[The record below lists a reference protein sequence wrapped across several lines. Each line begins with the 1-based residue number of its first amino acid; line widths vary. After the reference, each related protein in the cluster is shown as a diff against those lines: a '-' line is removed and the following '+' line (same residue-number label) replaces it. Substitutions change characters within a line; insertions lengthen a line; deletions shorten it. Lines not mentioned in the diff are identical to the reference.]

1 MSNVY
6 IIGHRNPDTDSIC
19 SALAYASLR
28 NSLEHTDRYIPV
40 RIGEVGSETQFV
52 LDKFRIAAPIFM
64 ENVKAQVMDLSMK
77 MVPTVGPDLS
87 LKSTWNMMKKE
98 EITTLCVSK
107 EVGVIEGIITIG
119 DLARSYLEPID
130 NQDLAIAKTPITN
143 LLEVLEGTLL
153 SGDANRIFLN
163 GKILVG
169 AMDPDTMEDY
179 IHLGDAIILGN
190 RTENQCRAL
199 ESGASLL
206 ILTGGAIPHKRV
218 IEVANQKG
226 ATIILTPYDTFRA
239 ANLINQSFPVS
250 YFMKARDL
258 VTFEPEDYLEEIKDT
273 MTAKRYRNF
282 PVIDSEG
289 HYQGMI
295 SRALLLNLKR
305 KQVILVDH
313 NERAQAIDGLE
324 EADILEIIDHHRI
337 GDIQTSGPVVFRNQ
351 PVGCTATLIAQLYH
365 ENQMEI
371 PANIAGILCCA
382 ILSDTLMLKSPT
394 CTLQDTRTVEYLAGI
409 AKIEPMK
416 LALEMFRAGSNL
428 KNKTAEELFY
438 QDFKRIN
445 NGKVSIGIGQINSP
459 DVEELL
465 GIKSQLQRYMDVVL
479 NEGNFD
485 YLFFMLT
492 DISQEGTWLLFAGDC
507 VELIAN
513 TFQVR
518 PVDRAVYLPGILS
531 RKKQVVPPLLNTLKQ
546 RL

>member
-19 SALAYASLR
+19 SALAYAALR
-28 NSLEHTDRYIPV
+28 NSLEKQDRFIPV
-40 RIGEVGSETQFV
+40 RIGDIAAETKFV
-52 LDKFRIAAPIFM
+52 LDYFGIETPIFM
-64 ENVKAQVMDLSMK
+64 ENVKAQVLDLNIK
-77 MVPTVGPDLS
+77 TVPTVTPEFS
-87 LKSTWNMMKKE
+87 LKSTWKIMKE
-98 EITTLCVSK
+98 QGITTLCVSK
-107 EVGVIEGIITIG
+107 EVDVIEGIITIG

-130 NQDLAIAKTPITN
+130 NQDLAIAKTPIAN
-143 LLEVLEGTLL
+143 LLEVLEGSLL
-153 SGDANRIFLN
+153 SGDEKRIILN

-169 AMDPDTMEDY
+169 AMDPETMKDY
-179 IHLGDAIILGN
+179 IHHGDAIILGN
-190 RTENQCRAL
+190 RVDNQIEAL

-206 ILTGGAIPHKRV
+206 ILTGNYIPKTHV
-218 IEVANQKG
+218 IELAKSKG
-226 ATIILTPYDTFRA
+226 ATLILTGFDTFHA

-282 PVIDSEG
+282 PVIDNDG

-295 SRALLLNLKR
+295 SRALLLNFKR

-365 ENQMEI
+365 ENQKTI
-371 PANIAGILCCA
+371 PPKIAGILCCA
-382 ILSDTLMLKSPT
+382 IMSDTLMLKSPT
-394 CTLQDTRTVEYLAGI
+394 CTEQDRQTVAALASI
-409 AKIEPMK
+409 ANIDSMK

-428 KNKTAEELFY
+428 KNKTTEELFY

-445 NGKVSIGIGQINSP
+445 NGKVTIGIGQINSP
-459 DVEELL
+459 DAEELQS
-465 GIKSQLQRYMDVVL
+465 IQNNIQRYMDTVL
-479 NEGNFD
+479 VEGNFD

-492 DISQEGTWLLFAGDC
+492 DISKEGTWLLYAGDC
-507 VELIAN
+507 NELIAS
-513 TFQVR
+513 TFQVT
-518 PVDRAVYLPGILS
+518 PKNGFIYLPGILS

>member
-1 MSNVY
+1 MSNIY

-19 SALAYASLR
+19 SALSYAALR
-28 NSLEHTDRYIPV
+28 NSLEKQDRFVPV
-40 RIGEVGSETQFV
+40 RIGDVAAETKFV
-52 LDKFRIAAPIFM
+52 LDYFGIEPPVFM
-64 ENVKAQVMDLSMK
+64 ENVKAQVKDLNINK
-77 MVPTVGPDLS
+77 APTVGPEYS
-87 LKSTWNMMKKE
+87 LKSTWNIMKE
-98 EITTLCVSK
+98 HGITTLCVSK

-119 DLARSYLEPID
+119 DLAKSYLEPID
-130 NQDLAIAKTPITN
+130 NQDLAIAKTPLIN
-143 LLEVLEGTLL
+143 LLEVLEGKLL
-153 SGDANRIFLN
+153 SGDEGHIILN

-169 AMDPDTMEDY
+169 AMDPDTMKDY
-179 IHLGDAIILGN
+179 IHYGDAIILGN
-190 RTENQCRAL
+190 RVDNQIEAL

-206 ILTGGAIPHKRV
+206 ILTGDFTPDEQV
-218 IEVANQKG
+218 IELAKSKG
-226 ATIILTPYDTFRA
+226 ASIILTGFDTFHA

-258 VTFEPEDYLEEIKDT
+258 ITFEPEDYLEEIKDT

-282 PVIDSEG
+282 PVIDNDG

-365 ENQMEI
+365 ENHEEI
-371 PANIAGILCCA
+371 PPGIAGILCCA
-382 ILSDTLMLKSPT
+382 IMSDTLMLKSPT
-394 CTLQDTRTVEYLAGI
+394 CTDQDRTTVSYLATMANI
-409 AKIEPMK
+409 NPMK
-416 LALEMFRAGSNL
+416 LAIEMFRAGSNI
-428 KNKTAEELFY
+428 KSKTTEELFY

-445 NGKVSIGIGQINSP
+445 NGKVTIGIGQINSP
-459 DVEELL
+459 DAEELL
-465 GIKSQLQRYMDVVL
+465 SIKDTIQRYMDKVL
-479 NEGNFD
+479 VEDDFD

-492 DISQEGTWLLFAGDC
+492 DITQEGTWLLYAGEC
-507 VELIAN
+507 NELIAN
-513 TFQVR
+513 TFQV
-518 PVDRAVYLPGILS
+518 VAKEGFAYLPGILS

-546 RL
+546 GL

>member
-1 MSNVY
+1 MSKVF

-19 SALAYASLR
+19 SALSYAALR
-28 NSLEHTDRYIPV
+28 NSLENTDRYIPV
-40 RIGEVGSETQFV
+40 RIGDVGAETEFV
-52 LDKFRIAAPIFM
+52 LETFGIAPPAFM
-64 ENVKAQVMDLSMK
+64 DNVKAQVMDLNIK
-77 MVPTVGPDLS
+77 KVPTVAPELS
-87 LKSTWNMMKKE
+87 LKNTWNIMKEK

-130 NQDLAIAKTPITN
+130 NQDLAIAKTPINN
-143 LLEVLEGTLL
+143 LLEVLEGALL
-153 SGDANRIFLN
+153 SGDADRIFLT

-169 AMDPDTMEDY
+169 AMEPDTMKDY
-179 IHLGDAIILGN
+179 IHQGDAIILGN

-206 ILTGGAIPHKRV
+206 ILTGGAMPNKHV
-218 IEVANQKG
+218 IEVSRQMG
-226 ATIILTPYDTFRA
+226 ATIILTPYDTFRT

-282 PVIDSEG
+282 PVIDNDG

-351 PVGCTATLIAQLYH
+351 PVGCTATLIAQLFH
-365 ENQMEI
+365 ENQQEI
-371 PANIAGILCCA
+371 PPSIAGILCCA
-382 ILSDTLMLKSPT
+382 IMSDTLMLKSPT
-394 CTLQDTRTVEYLAGI
+394 CTEQDRRTVTSLAATANI
-409 AKIEPMK
+409 DSMK
-416 LALEMFRAGSNL
+416 VALEMFRAGSNL

-459 DVEELL
+459 DAEELL
-465 GIKSQLQRYMDVVL
+465 SIKDELQRYMGIVL
-479 NEGNFD
+479 SEGNLD

-507 VELIAN
+507 DELIAN
-513 TFQVR
+513 TFHVR
-518 PVDRAVYLPGILS
+518 PHEGAVYLPGILS

>member
-1 MSNVY
+1 MSKVY

-19 SALAYASLR
+19 SALSYAALR
-28 NSLEHTDRYIPV
+28 NSLEQSDRFVPV
-40 RIGEVGSETQFV
+40 RIGEVGAETKFV
-52 LDKFRIAAPIFM
+52 LDTFGIDPPKFM
-64 ENVKAQVMDLSMK
+64 ENVKAQVMDLNMK
-77 MVPTVGPDLS
+77 MVPTVAPDLS
-87 LKSTWNMMKKE
+87 LKSTWKIMKEK

-107 EVGVIEGIITIG
+107 EVGVVDGIITIG

-130 NQDLAIAKTPITN
+130 NQDLAIARTPITN
-143 LLEVLEGTLL
+143 LLEVLDGTLL

-169 AMDPDTMEDY
+169 AMDPDTMKDF
-179 IHLGDAIILGN
+179 IHHGDAIILGN
-190 RTENQCRAL
+190 RTENQCSAL

-206 ILTGGAIPHKRV
+206 ILTGGAKPHNKV
-218 IEVANQKG
+218 IEVAHQKG
-226 ATIILTPYDTFRA
+226 ATVILTPFDTFRA

-365 ENQMEI
+365 ENSQQI
-371 PANIAGILCCA
+371 PKDIAGILCCA
-382 ILSDTLMLKSPT
+382 IMSDTLMLKSPT
-394 CTLQDTRTVEYLAGI
+394 CTEQDRRTVAALGTIAGI
-409 AKIEPMK
+409 DPMHV
-416 LALEMFRAGSNL
+416 ALEMFRAGSNL
-428 KNKTAEELFY
+428 KNKTVEELFFR
-438 QDFKRIN
+438 DFKRIN
-445 NGKVSIGIGQINSP
+445 TGKVAIGIGQINSP
-459 DVEELL
+459 DAEELL
-465 GIKSQLQRYMDVVL
+465 SIKDELQRFMYNIL
-479 NEGNFD
+479 SEGNFD

-492 DISQEGTWLLFAGDC
+492 DITQEGTWLLYAGDSS
-507 VELIAN
+507 ELIAN
-513 TFQVR
+513 TFQVS
-518 PVDRAVYLPGILS
+518 PKSGFVYLPGILS

>member
-1 MSNVY
+1 MSKVY

-19 SALAYASLR
+19 SAMSYAALR
-28 NSLEHTDRYIPV
+28 NSLEEPERYIPV
-40 RIGEVGSETQFV
+40 RIGDVGAETMFV
-52 LDKFRIAAPIFM
+52 LDHFGLEPPIFM
-64 ENVKAQVMDLSMK
+64 ENVKAQVLDLNIK
-77 MVPTVGPDLS
+77 KVPTVGPEFS
-87 LKSTWNMMKKE
+87 LKSTWRIMKE
-98 EITTLCVSK
+98 QGITTLCVSK

-130 NQDLAIAKTPITN
+130 NQDLAISKTPIAN
-143 LLEVLEGTLL
+143 LLEVLDGQLL
-153 SGDANRIFLN
+153 SGDERESILN

-169 AMDPDTMEDY
+169 AMDPDSMKDY
-179 IHLGDAIILGN
+179 IHHGDAIILGN
-190 RTENQCRAL
+190 RVDNQIEAL

-206 ILTGGAIPHKRV
+206 ILTGNYAPKEHV
-218 IEVANQKG
+218 IALAKGKG
-226 ATIILTPYDTFRA
+226 ATVLLTGFDTFHA

-258 VTFEPEDYLEEIKDT
+258 ITFEPEDYLEEIKDT

-282 PVIDSEG
+282 PVIDNEG

-295 SRALLLNLKR
+295 SRALLLNFKR

-365 ENQMEI
+365 ENHQEV
-371 PANIAGILCCA
+371 PPVIAGILCCA
-382 ILSDTLMLKSPT
+382 IMSDTLMLKSPT
-394 CTLQDTRTVEYLAGI
+394 CTEQDRQTVATLASVANI
-409 AKIEPMK
+409 DPMK
-416 LALEMFRAGSNL
+416 LALEMFRAGSDL
-428 KNKTAEELFY
+428 KSKTTEDLFY

-445 NGKVSIGIGQINSP
+445 NGKITIGIGQINSP
-459 DVEELL
+459 DAEELL
-465 GIKSQLQRYMDVVL
+465 SIKDEIQRYLDTVL
-479 NEGNFD
+479 SEGNYD

-492 DISQEGTWLLFAGDC
+492 DISKEGTWLLYAGDC
-507 VELIAN
+507 IELISN
-513 TFQVR
+513 TFQIR
-518 PVDRAVYLPGILS
+518 PKAGEVYLPGILS

>member
-1 MSNVY
+1 MSKVY

-19 SALAYASLR
+19 SALAYAALR
-28 NSLEHTDRYIPV
+28 NSLEQFETFIPV
-40 RIGEVGSETQFV
+40 RIGDVGAETKFV
-52 LDKFRIAAPIFM
+52 LDYFGIEPPIFM
-64 ENVKAQVMDLSMK
+64 ENVKAQVMDLK
-77 MVPTVGPDLS
+77 IKKAPTVGPELS
-87 LKSTWNMMKKE
+87 LKSTWKIMKE
-98 EITTLCVSK
+98 QGITTLCVSK

-143 LLEVLEGTLL
+143 LLEVLEGRLL
-153 SGDANRIFLN
+153 AGDERRIILN

-169 AMDPDTMEDY
+169 AMDPDTMKDY
-179 IHLGDAIILGN
+179 IHHGDAIILGN
-190 RTENQCRAL
+190 RVDNQIEAL

-206 ILTGGAIPHKRV
+206 ILTGNANPKDHV
-218 IEVANQKG
+218 LHMANQNG
-226 ATIILTPYDTFRA
+226 ATVILTGFDTFHA

-282 PVIDSEG
+282 PVIDNEG

-365 ENQMEI
+365 ENQQEI
-371 PANIAGILCCA
+371 NPSIAGILCCA
-382 ILSDTLMLKSPT
+382 IMSDTLMLKSPT
-394 CTLQDTRTVEYLAGI
+394 CTGQDRKTVVSLAAI
-409 AKIEPMK
+409 AKIDPMK
-416 LALEMFRAGSNL
+416 LALEMFRAGSDL
-428 KNKTAEELFY
+428 KNKTTEELFY

-445 NGKVSIGIGQINSP
+445 NGKVAIGIGQINSP
-459 DVEELL
+459 DAEELL
-465 GIKSQLQRYMDVVL
+465 SIKGEVQKYMDTVL

-492 DISQEGTWLLFAGDC
+492 DISQEATWLLYAGDC

-518 PVDRAVYLPGILS
+518 PKDGAAYLPGILS

>member
-1 MSNVY
+1 MSKVY

-19 SALAYASLR
+19 SAMAYAVLR
-28 NSLEHTDRYIPV
+28 NLMEKADRFIPV
-40 RIGEVGSETQFV
+40 RIGDIGAETKFV
-52 LDKFRIAAPIFM
+52 LDHFGLEPPIYM
-64 ENVKAQVMDLSMK
+64 ENVKAQVLDLTIK
-77 MVPTVGPDLS
+77 KVPTVGPEFS
-87 LKSTWNMMKKE
+87 LKSTWKIMKDQG
-98 EITTLCVSK
+98 ITTLCVSK
-107 EVGVIEGIITIG
+107 QAGVIEGIITIG

-130 NQDLAIAKTPITN
+130 NQDLAISKTPIAN
-143 LLEVLEGTLL
+143 LLEVLDATLL
-153 SGDANRIFLN
+153 SGDERKSVLN

-169 AMDPDTMEDY
+169 AMDPDTMKDY
-179 IHLGDAIILGN
+179 IHHGDAIILGN
-190 RTENQCRAL
+190 RVDNQVEAL

-206 ILTGGAIPHKRV
+206 ILTGNYAPKNHV
-218 IEVANQKG
+218 IELAKSKG
-226 ATIILTPYDTFRA
+226 ATLLLTGFDTFHA

-258 VTFEPEDYLEEIKDT
+258 ITFEPEDYLEEIKDT

-282 PVIDSEG
+282 PVIDNEG

-295 SRALLLNLKR
+295 SRALLLNFKR

-351 PVGCTATLIAQLYH
+351 PVGCTATLIAQLYN
-365 ENQMEI
+365 ENHIEV
-371 PANIAGILCCA
+371 PSVIAGILCCA
-382 ILSDTLMLKSPT
+382 IMSDTLMLKSPT
-394 CTLQDTRTVEYLAGI
+394 CTQQDRDTVAMLASI
-409 AKIEPMK
+409 ANIDPMK
-416 LALEMFRAGSNL
+416 LALEMFRAGSDL
-428 KNKTAEELFY
+428 KNKTTEDLFY

-445 NGKVSIGIGQINSP
+445 NGKVTIGIGQINSP
-459 DVEELL
+459 DAVELL
-465 GIKSQLQRYMDVVL
+465 SIKDEIQSYMDVVL
-479 NEGNFD
+479 SEGNYD

-492 DISQEGTWLLFAGDC
+492 DISKEGTWLLYAGDC
-507 VELIAN
+507 IELISN

-518 PVDRAVYLPGILS
+518 PKAGEAYLPGILS

>member
-1 MSNVY
+1 MSKVY

-19 SALAYASLR
+19 SALAYAALR
-28 NSLEHTDRYIPV
+28 NSLEQLETFIPV
-40 RIGEVGSETQFV
+40 RIGDVGAETKFV
-52 LDKFRIAAPIFM
+52 LDYFGIEPPIFM
-64 ENVKAQVMDLSMK
+64 ENVKAQVMDLK
-77 MVPTVGPDLS
+77 IKKAPTVGPELS
-87 LKSTWNMMKKE
+87 LKSTWKIMKE
-98 EITTLCVSK
+98 QGITTLCVSK

-143 LLEVLEGTLL
+143 LLEVLEGRLL
-153 SGDANRIFLN
+153 AGDERRIILN

-169 AMDPDTMEDY
+169 AMDPDTMKDY
-179 IHLGDAIILGN
+179 IHHGDAIILGN
-190 RTENQCRAL
+190 RVDNQIEAL

-206 ILTGGAIPHKRV
+206 ILTGNANPKDHV
-218 IEVANQKG
+218 LHMANQNG
-226 ATIILTPYDTFRA
+226 ATVILTGFDTFHA

-282 PVIDSEG
+282 PVIDNEG

-351 PVGCTATLIAQLYH
+351 PVGCTATLIVQLYH
-365 ENQMEI
+365 ENHQEI
-371 PANIAGILCCA
+371 PPGIAGILCCA
-382 ILSDTLMLKSPT
+382 IMSDTLMLKSPT
-394 CTLQDTRTVEYLAGI
+394 CTGQDRKTVASLAAI
-409 AKIEPMK
+409 AKIDPMK
-416 LALEMFRAGSNL
+416 LALEMFRAGSDL
-428 KNKTAEELFY
+428 KNKTTEELFY

-445 NGKVSIGIGQINSP
+445 NGKIAIGIGQINSP
-459 DVEELL
+459 DAEELL
-465 GIKSQLQRYMDVVL
+465 SIKGEVQKYMDTVL

-492 DISQEGTWLLFAGDC
+492 DISQEATWLLYAGDC

-518 PVDRAVYLPGILS
+518 PKDGAAYLPGILS

>member
-1 MSNVY
+1 MSKVY

-19 SALAYASLR
+19 SALSYAALR
-28 NSLEHTDRYIPV
+28 NSLEKPERFIPV
-40 RIGEVGSETQFV
+40 RIGDVGAETKFV
-52 LDKFRIAAPIFM
+52 LDYFGIEPPVFM
-64 ENVKAQVMDLSMK
+64 ENVKAQVMDLNIK
-77 MVPTVGPDLS
+77 KVPTVEPDFS
-87 LKSTWNMMKKE
+87 LKSTWKIMKE
-98 EITTLCVSK
+98 QGITTLCVSR
-107 EVGVIEGIITIG
+107 EVGVIDGIITIG

-130 NQDLAIAKTPITN
+130 NQDLAIAKTPISN
-143 LLEVLEGTLL
+143 LLEVLEGHLL
-153 SGDANRIFLN
+153 SGDERRIFLN

-169 AMDPDTMEDY
+169 AMDPDTMKDY
-179 IHLGDAIILGN
+179 IHDGDAIILGN
-190 RTENQCRAL
+190 RVDSQVEAL

-206 ILTGGAIPHKRV
+206 ILTGNAAPKDHVIDLAKR
-218 IEVANQKG
+218 KG
-226 ATIILTPYDTFRA
+226 ATLILTGFDTFHA

-258 VTFEPEDYLEEIKDT
+258 ITFEPEDYLEEIKDT

-282 PVIDSEG
+282 PVIDNDG

-351 PVGCTATLIAQLYH
+351 PVGCTATLIAQLFH
-365 ENQMEI
+365 ENHCEI
-371 PANIAGILCCA
+371 PAGIAGILCCA
-382 ILSDTLMLKSPT
+382 IMSDTLMLKSPT
-394 CTLQDTRTVEYLAGI
+394 CTEQDRHTVASLASVANI
-409 AKIEPMK
+409 NPMK
-416 LALEMFRAGSNL
+416 LALEMFRAGSDL
-428 KNKTAEELFY
+428 KNKTTEELFY

-445 NGKVSIGIGQINSP
+445 NGKVTIGIGQINSP
-459 DVEELL
+459 DAEELL
-465 GIKSQLQRYMDVVL
+465 SIKGSLQKYMDTVL
-479 NEGNFD
+479 SEGNFD

-492 DISQEGTWLLFAGDC
+492 DISQEGTWLLYAGDC
-507 VELIAN
+507 LELIAN
-513 TFQVR
+513 TFQSS
-518 PVDRAVYLPGILS
+518 PKAGEVYLPGILS

>member
-1 MSNVY
+1 MSNIY

-19 SALAYASLR
+19 SALAYADLR
-28 NSLEHTDRYIPV
+28 NSLERTDRYIPV

-52 LDKFRIAAPIFM
+52 LDKFRVAAPVFM

-87 LKSTWNMMKKE
+87 LKSIWNMMKKE

-107 EVGVIEGIITIG
+107 EIGVIEGIITIG

-143 LLEVLEGTLL
+143 LLEVLEGSLL
-153 SGDANRIFLN
+153 SGDASRIFLN

-206 ILTGGAIPHKRV
+206 ILTGGAVPHKRV

-226 ATIILTPYDTFRA
+226 ATIILTPYDTFRT

-282 PVIDSEG
+282 PVINSEG

-394 CTLQDTRTVEYLAGI
+394 CTGQDTRTVEYLAGI
-409 AKIEPMK
+409 AKIAPMK

-459 DVEELL
+459 DAEELL
-465 GIKSQLQRYMDVVL
+465 GIKDQLQRYMDMVL

-518 PVDRAVYLPGILS
+518 PTDRAVYLPGILS

>member
-1 MSNVY
+1 MSKVF

-19 SALAYASLR
+19 SALAYAALR
-28 NSLEHTDRYIPV
+28 NSLEKVESYIPV
-40 RIGEVGSETQFV
+40 RIGEVGAETKFV
-52 LDKFRIAAPIFM
+52 LDRFGIKPPIFM
-64 ENVKAQVMDLSMK
+64 ENVKAQVMDLNMK
-77 MVPTVGPDLS
+77 KVPTVGPEYS
-87 LKSTWNMMKKE
+87 LKSTWKIMKE
-98 EITTLCVSK
+98 QGITTLCVSK
-107 EVGVIEGIITIG
+107 EIGVIEGIITIG

-130 NQDLAIAKTPITN
+130 NQDLAIAKTPISN
-143 LLEVLEGTLL
+143 LLEVLEGRLIF
-153 SGDANRIFLN
+153 GDERRIILN

-169 AMDPDTMEDY
+169 AMDPDTMKDY
-179 IHLGDAIILGN
+179 IHHGDAIILGN
-190 RTENQCRAL
+190 RVENQIEAL

-206 ILTGGAIPHKRV
+206 ILTGNATPKAHV
-218 IEVANQKG
+218 IEQAKQKG
-226 ATIILTPYDTFRA
+226 ATVILTGFDTYHA

-282 PVIDSEG
+282 PVIDNEG

-324 EADILEIIDHHRI
+324 EAEILEIIDHHRI

-365 ENQMEI
+365 ENHQEI
-371 PANIAGILCCA
+371 PPGIAGILCCA
-382 ILSDTLMLKSPT
+382 IMSDTLMLKSPT
-394 CTLQDTRTVEYLAGI
+394 CTDQDREKVKFLA
-409 AKIEPMK
+409 AVASIEPME
-416 LALEMFRAGSNL
+416 LALEMFRAGSDL
-428 KNKTAEELFY
+428 KNKSTEELFY

-445 NGKVSIGIGQINSP
+445 NGKVTIGIGQINSP
-459 DVEELL
+459 DAQELL
-465 GIKSQLQRYMDVVL
+465 SIKDALHRYMNNVL
-479 NEGNFD
+479 SEGNFD

-492 DISQEGTWLLFAGDC
+492 DITQEGTWLLYAGDC
-507 VELIAN
+507 NELIAN
-513 TFQVR
+513 TFHVT
-518 PVDRAVYLPGILS
+518 PKAGFIYLQGILS